1 MPKILLLLLLGCA
14 ACTTQAQDPGQK
26 TAPAAPSTP
35 TAHTGHATPP
45 AGGQDSLSR
54 IRALIGKAS
63 CSDNSQ
69 CRTLPVGARAC
80 GGPETYLAYS
90 AAGGQDAALRTL
102 AERYQKERQAQNASS
117 GMVST
122 CVFMPD
128 PGAVCTAGTCQTGN
142 AALSQAR

>member
-14 ACTTQAQDPGQK
+14 ACTSQAHDPGRT
-26 TAPAAPSTP
+26 TAPAAPTTP
-35 TAHTGHATPP
+35 AVHAAPG
-45 AGGQDSLSR
+45 ASGQDTLSR
-54 IRALIGKAS
+54 IRALIGKAT

-90 AAGGQDAALRTL
+90 AAGGQDAALRAL
-102 AERYQKERQAQNASS
+102 AERYQKERQAQNAAS
-117 GMVST
+117 GMIST

-128 PGAVCTAGTCQTGN
+128 PGAVCTAGSCQAGN